1 MLEYWKKMLLGV
13 AQASAPQARR
23 RVPLPKPIF
32 CFPIIPTF
40 QYSNIPVKL

>member
-1 MLEYWKKMLLGV
+1 MVEYWKKALLGA

-23 RVPLPKPIF
+23 RVPLPELVF

-40 QYSNIPVKL
+40 PYSNIPVK